1 MLKFLC
7 AAVVVASSIPAQ
19 ARSITATVY
28 HPWYNGRTT
37 ACGQTYRHWG
47 VSAAHAYL
55 PCGTK
60 VRVSHR
66 GRSLVVPVTD
76 RCNCSSIDLS
86 AGAAKYLGVPIDGIA
101 PVRISY

>member
-1 MLKFLC
+1 MLKIIS
-7 AAVVVASSIPAQ
+7 AATLLLSAIPAE
-19 ARSITATVY
+19 ARTITATVY

-47 VSAAHAYL
+47 ISAAHASL

-60 VRVSHR
+60 VKVSHR
-66 GRSLVVPVTD
+66 GRSLTVPITD

-86 AGAAKYLGVPIDGIA
+86 AGAASHLGVPINGIA
-101 PVRISY
+101 PVKISY